1 MDAKAAT
8 SLLARHHQGLRKNGR
23 WVLCSIRQKRMFAE
37 GVETRR
43 KHHTLLCRTRKDVAA
58 FLRTAIKPVGVVER
72 ACAQTENVR
81 KSFHI
86 QIQCRP
92 ASAAEVQADAHLA
105 GIRSVMIRAHGI
117 SGEDDVFSPEYR
129 LDEKRGAC
137 ELLAKSA
144 MTDRHAYRFGGGRP
158 VTNVAAEAT
167 TLMNDGH

>member
-1 MDAKAAT
+1 
-8 SLLARHHQGLRKNGR
+8 
-23 WVLCSIRQKRMFAE
+23 
-37 GVETRR
+37 
-43 KHHTLLCRTRKDVAA
+43 
-58 FLRTAIKPVGVVER
+58 
-72 ACAQTENVR
+72 
-81 KSFHI
+81 
-86 QIQCRP
+86 
-92 ASAAEVQADAHLA
+92 
-105 GIRSVMIRAHGI
+105 MIRAHGI